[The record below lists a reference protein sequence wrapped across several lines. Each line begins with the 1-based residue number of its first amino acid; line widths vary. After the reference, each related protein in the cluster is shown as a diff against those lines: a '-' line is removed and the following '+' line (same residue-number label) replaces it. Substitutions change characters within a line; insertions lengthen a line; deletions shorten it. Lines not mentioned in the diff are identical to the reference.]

1 MQVNSDIIDMASI
14 VYESDRC
21 VDKRAS
27 YLDHGRAKLSE
38 VSTIDSTNWDELK
51 LATALKLICYP
62 EEDVE
67 TGDSEEVNCNVQMY
81 FQLLAVHVM
90 KISHGK

>member
-1 MQVNSDIIDMASI
+1 MQVNSDIIYAASV
-14 VYESDRC
+14 VYECDRS
-21 VDKRAS
+21 VDIRAS

-38 VSTIDSTNWDELK
+38 VSQIYSTNWDELK

-62 EEDVE
+62 EEQVE

-81 FQLLAVHVM
+81 F
-90 KISHGK
+90 SF